1 MQISESCDYCDLHA
15 WVRNVRIVP
24 LCSIGYS
31 TIHLFGLFVIC
42 LQSSPSLSYSFPGAQ
57 RQVEKF
63 KLLEERFYFYQKY
76 RSLHVFQDFYVI
88 KLSNIWKLS
97 ITSILVKLLKLF
109 KESIR
114 VLKLYALKKTGWW
127 FRELVWR
134 RLDELLSGSFWE
146 TLPQPGCRIK
156 TICSLFTTIPRACY
170 LLPGI
175 SALVISRDLHK
186 NPL

>member
-1 MQISESCDYCDLHA
+1 MSE
-15 WVRNVRIVP
+15 
-24 LCSIGYS
+24 LCHFAQLDIQLFIYSGY
-31 TIHLFGLFVIC
+31 LLFVCKVLLHFHIPF
-42 LQSSPSLSYSFPGAQ
+42 QAR

-114 VLKLYALKKTGWW
+114 VLKLYALKKTG
-127 FRELVWR
+127 
-134 RLDELLSGSFWE
+134 
-146 TLPQPGCRIK
+146 
-156 TICSLFTTIPRACY
+156 
-170 LLPGI
+170 
-175 SALVISRDLHK
+175 
-186 NPL
+186 